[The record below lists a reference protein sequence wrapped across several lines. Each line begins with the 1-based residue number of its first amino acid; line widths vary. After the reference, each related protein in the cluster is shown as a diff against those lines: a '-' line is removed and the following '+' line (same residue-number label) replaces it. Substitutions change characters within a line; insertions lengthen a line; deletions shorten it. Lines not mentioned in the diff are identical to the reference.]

1 MADKKTED
9 KNTAIDVK
17 AYFLVAL
24 GESGVVTTYPE
35 VPTDGF
41 NAERPVNNWDIYSA
55 AKQIVD
61 EFESSILAQKVAD
74 TVMAAM
80 GPVAETPLS
89 DKINEA
95 LKERGIKT
103 DK

>member
-1 MADKKTED
+1 MADE
-9 KNTAIDVK
+9 KNPVEVK
-17 AYFLVAL
+17 AYFVVSL
-24 GESGVVTTYPE
+24 GESGVVTTYPAFPE
-35 VPTDGF
+35 DGF
-41 NAERPVNNWDIYSA
+41 TTERAVNNWDIYSA

-80 GPVAETPLS
+80 GKVDGESIA
-89 DKINEA
+89 DKVNAA
-95 LKERGIKT
+95 LKERGIKA

>member
-1 MADKKTED
+1 MADKNPVE
-9 KNTAIDVK
+9 VK
-17 AYFLVAL
+17 AFFVVSL

-35 VPTDGF
+35 FPTDGF
-41 NAERPVNNWDIYSA
+41 TSERPVNNWDIYSA

-74 TVMAAM
+74 TVMAAI
-80 GPVAETPLS
+80 GKDNPISVPEKLK
-89 DKINEA
+89 DA

-103 DK
+103 DSE

>member
-1 MADKKTED
+1 MADK
-9 KNTAIDVK
+9 NPPLDVK
-17 AYFLVAL
+17 TYFVVSL

-35 VPTDGF
+35 VPEAGL
-41 NAERPVNNWDIYSA
+41 NSERPVNNWDIYSA

-74 TVMAAM
+74 TVMSAM
-80 GPVAETPLS
+80 GKEPTTVAE
-89 DKINEA
+89 KINEV

-103 DK
+103 DTSPNS

>member
-1 MADKKTED
+1 MADEKKPVDT
-9 KNTAIDVK
+9 K
-17 AYFLVAL
+17 AYFVVAL

-35 VPTDGF
+35 FPEDGF

-74 TVMAAM
+74 TVMLAM
-80 GPVAETPLS
+80 GQNAETPIS

-95 LKERGIKT
+95 LKERGIKA